1 MNLKSLLRKHKKKTA
16 ILVLLIILAAGTDI
30 YAGYT
35 LAWYY
40 DIVTASNIRTAIE
53 FSVYM
58 ILVRVFSVIMA
69 YFADRYKAGMRE
81 CFNNEIKRNLIGSLA
96 HMEYQK
102 YEEKEPGEYA
112 SWMTND
118 IHQIEEKCF
127 TSFFTICEAVSTV
140 IFSIVALL
148 YMHPLILAASIAST
162 VILYFVPKF
171 FEKSITESMLNISEI
186 NGKFS
191 QKIHDTL
198 AGFQVFVSAH
208 RREQFIQLNDR
219 TSVELEQE
227 KKTLLRR
234 SAKMEMYSVAIFRIL
249 EGATCCLTAVLA
261 FLGSVSVGAVF
272 SVANISNRFLNGV
285 NNIFSNCVV
294 MKSGDKIFEKFP
306 GEPEDDGRKECPVI
320 TDSIDVKELRIAYGD
335 HVILEDQNYHFEVG
349 KKYALIGESGVG
361 KSSLIKA
368 MIGLN
373 DHYTGEICFDGVNK
387 EIYNRDS
394 VFRQIAYISQDV
406 HIFNDTIRF
415 NLTLGSEGYT
425 EAELYQVMETVN
437 LTEFLDD
444 KGGLDAMLGDNGK
457 NISGGQKQRLSIARA
472 LLQKKTIFIVDE
484 GTSAL
489 DAKNVA
495 IIEDV
500 LLKTKGYTTILITHN
515 MREKARSYYDQII
528 QLKRR

>member
-1 MNLKSLLRKHKKKTA
+1 MSLKKLLGKHKKKTA
-16 ILVLLIILAAGTDI
+16 ILILLIVVAAGADI

-35 LAWYY
+35 LEWYY
-40 DIVTASNIRTAIE
+40 DIITASNIRTAFE

-58 ILVRVFSVIMA
+58 ILIRIFSVVMA
-69 YFADRYKAGMRE
+69 YFADRYKAGVRE
-81 CFNNEIKRNLIGSLA
+81 CFNNEIKRNLINSLA

-127 TSFFTICEAVSTV
+127 LSFFTICEAVSTV
-140 IFSIVALL
+140 IFSIVALF
-148 YMHPLILAASIAST
+148 YMHPLILAASIVST
-162 VILYFVPKF
+162 IILYFVPKF

-198 AGFQVFVSAH
+198 AGFQAFVSGH
-208 RREQFIQLNDR
+208 RREQFIQLNDQ
-219 TSVELEQE
+219 TSVELEKE

-261 FLGSVSVGAVF
+261 FLGTVSVGAVF

-285 NNIFSNCVV
+285 NNIFSNGV
-294 MKSGDKIFEKFP
+294 MLKSGDKIFEKFP
-306 GEPEDDGRKECPVI
+306 VELEEDRRKECPMI
-320 TDSIDVKELRIAYGD
+320 RDSIDVKNLQIAYGN
-335 HVILEDQNYHFEVG
+335 HVILEDQNYHFEIG

-387 EIYNRDS
+387 EVYNRDS
-394 VFRQIAYISQDV
+394 IFQQIAYISQDV

-415 NLTLGSEGYT
+415 NLTLGSDIYT
-425 EAELYQVMETVN
+425 EADLFHVMEIVN
-437 LTEFLDD
+437 LTEFLEE

-457 NISGGQKQRLSIARA
+457 NISGGQKQRISIARA

-489 DAKNVA
+489 DGKNVE

-515 MREKARSYYDQII
+515 MREKTKSYYDQII
-528 QLKRR
+528 QLKRQ